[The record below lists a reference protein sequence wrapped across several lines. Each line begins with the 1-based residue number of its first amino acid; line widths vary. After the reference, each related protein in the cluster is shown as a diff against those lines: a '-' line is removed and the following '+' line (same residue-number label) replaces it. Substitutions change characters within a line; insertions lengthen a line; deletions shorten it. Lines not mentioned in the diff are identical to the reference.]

1 MDNFNIPTRYKLIFV
16 ILVMVIIA
24 GGCFYH
30 QARVETIRKEK
41 YDELTTINKL
51 KSAQIVNWK
60 RERLTIARSIQQNPL
75 IIKGVSDFVQN
86 RLSSYEREKFID
98 WIEHLIEN
106 FDYEA
111 VHIFTPDG
119 RIVHK
124 SGNTHTEPDQHIYDH
139 FQEAFETKEV
149 YYFDLHKD
157 EKNYIHLDISIP
169 VLSNDHVIAVMVVII
184 DPNQFLYPLIQTWPT
199 ASYSAETILAK
210 KDGDSVLILNEL
222 RHQKNTALN
231 LYISSDRDDIA
242 LVKATKGFQGL
253 HEGPDYRG
261 IAVLAAV
268 SKLPET
274 DWFLSTKIDV
284 DEIYEDMYAEGRII
298 IAFVFLFIF
307 ASGSVVYSMAR
318 HQRAAFFATQLELEQ
333 KRTAL
338 TKHYE
343 YLTRHANDIILLIDD
358 DGRIIE
364 ANQKAIDTYGYSR
377 EELFGMSAIN
387 LRVPEQQ
394 SLFRKQL
401 NQVEKRKGMVF
412 ETVHKKKDGTQFP
425 VETSIRFIQL
435 EGKNYFQAIN
445 RDITERKEA
454 EEKIKRANRL
464 YAVLSQVNQAIVR
477 VTESD
482 LLFDEICRIMIEY
495 GKFRLAWIGLI
506 NHENKIV
513 KPVTFA
519 GYNDGYLEKVLIK
532 TTDEPEGRGPSG
544 RAIRTKTC
552 IAVNDI
558 KNNPDFDLWQEEAS
572 KRGYNSS
579 ISAPFSL
586 NNIVLGILSVYASE
600 VDFFDEEEVSLFSEI
615 SRDISFALEVIDRE
629 AKRKTAEKELAEKE
643 LRYRTVFNAT
653 NDAMLV
659 LDQEKIIDCNERS
672 MKMFGCSRNE
682 IISKNPF
689 DFSPIVQ
696 PDGRESVESGM
707 EKITGALN
715 GKPQFF
721 DWKHKNFSGILFDT
735 EVSLIRF
742 ELSGKDYLLG
752 VVHDISARK
761 KAEESL
767 RFQNMRNRLIFNTA
781 GDGFHVINRKGK
793 ILEVNKS
800 FSEMLGY
807 SQPELTKLSIMD
819 LDVQWTE
826 TQLLERVNELMAKGR
841 GIFETKHRHKDGVVR
856 DLEIRASHFNFDNED
871 YLFCSARD
879 ITERKQAESELRKMY
894 RSVEQSPASIIITD
908 TNGII
913 QYVNPK
919 MCEVS
924 GYSKEELIG
933 KKPSI
938 LKSGETSEAEYK
950 KLWESISSGSE
961 WRGEFH
967 NKRKDGS
974 LYWEA
979 ASISPIDDAEGN
991 ITHFIAVKE
1000 DITDKKHLEQELINA
1015 KERAEEIS
1023 RLKSI
1028 FLANMSHELRT
1039 PMIGI
1044 LGYAEMLESELS
1056 QTEYKEMASVILHS
1070 GKRLNDTL
1078 NSILDLSK
1086 IESDRFDIRNQKVNL
1101 NESLYE
1107 IEKLYKIAA
1116 FEKGLH
1122 FSLILPDKQ
1131 IYGMVDKDILLKV
1144 VSSLVQNAIKYT
1156 DEGSVKI
1163 TLSAED
1169 GKAIISVS
1177 DTGIGISEEYLPLIF
1192 EPFRQVSE
1200 GMSRGF
1206 EGTGLGL
1213 TITKRFIELM
1223 NGRINVSSKAG
1234 KGSTF
1239 VVSFDMFVDDTVHVE
1254 NELSGKPD
1262 TYIEPLLPQRERK
1275 PKILL
1280 VEDDDISVIVISK
1293 YLKAGYDLD
1302 IIGDGKEAVNLASQK
1317 SYDGFLMDIALKG
1330 EMSGMDVVEALR
1342 NLERYKSTPIIA
1354 VTAYAMEGDR
1364 EKILSSGCSHYI
1376 SKPFGKNQLLEVLDS
1391 IFV

>member
-1 MDNFNIPTRYKLIFV
+1 MDNFNIPGRYKLIFV
-16 ILVMVIIA
+16 LLVLIIIA
-24 GGCFYH
+24 GGYLYH

-41 YDELTTINKL
+41 YDELTAINKL

-60 RERLTIARSIQQNPL
+60 RERLAIASSIQQNPF
-75 IIKGVSDFVQN
+75 IIKGVSDFVRN
-86 RLSSYEREKFID
+86 RLSSFERKKFVD
-98 WIEHLIEN
+98 WTEHLIEN

-111 VHIFTPDG
+111 VHIFMPDG
-119 RIVHK
+119 RLAYK
-124 SGNTHTEPDQHIYDH
+124 SKHFELEPDQHTHNHLQDVIK
-139 FQEAFETKEV
+139 TKEISF
-149 YYFDLHKD
+149 FDLHKD
-157 EKNYIHLDISIP
+157 ESNNIHLSISIP
-169 VLSNDHVIAVMVVII
+169 ILENDRIIAVLSVIL

-199 ASYSAETILAK
+199 ASYSAESILAK
-210 KDGDSVLILNEL
+210 REGDSVLILNEL

-231 LYISSDRDDIA
+231 LSISLDREDIA
-242 LVKATKGFQGL
+242 LVKAIKGFQGL

-261 IAVLAAV
+261 ITVLAAV
-268 SKLPET
+268 SKLPES
-274 DWFLSTKIDV
+274 DWILSTKIDV
-284 DEIYEDMYAEGRII
+284 DEIFEDMYTEGRII
-298 IAFVFLFIF
+298 IAFVFLFIL
-307 ASGSVVYSMAR
+307 ASGSVIYSMAR
-318 HQRAAFFATQLELEQ
+318 HQRAAFFTTRLELEQ
-333 KRTAL
+333 KRNAL

-364 ANQKAIDTYGYSR
+364 ANQKAIDTYGYTR

-387 LRVPEQQ
+387 LRAPEQQ

-412 ETVHKKKDGTQFP
+412 ETVHKKKDGTHFP

-482 LLFDEICRIMIEY
+482 LLFDEICRIMIEH

-506 NHENKIV
+506 NHNNKIV

-519 GYNDGYLEKVLIK
+519 GYNDGYLEKILIK
-532 TTDEPEGRGPSG
+532 TTDEPEGKGPSG
-544 RAIRTKTC
+544 RAIQTKSC
-552 IAVNDI
+552 VAINDI
-558 KNNPDFDLWQEEAS
+558 KSNPDFDPWQEEAS
-572 KRGYNSS
+572 KRGFNSC

-586 NNIVLGILSVYASE
+586 NNKVLGILSVYASE
-600 VDFFDEEEVSLFSEI
+600 ADFFDDEEVSLFEEI
-615 SRDISFALEVIDRE
+615 SRDISFALEVLDKE
-629 AKRKTAEKELAEKE
+629 EKRKQAEKELAEKE
-643 LRYRTVFNAT
+643 LRYRTVYNAT

-659 LDQEKIIDCNERS
+659 LDQERIIDCNEKS

-689 DFSPIVQ
+689 DFSPFIQ

-707 EKITGALN
+707 QKITDALN

-721 DWKHKNFSGILFDT
+721 DWKHKTLNGILFDS

-742 ELSGKDYLLG
+742 ELSGKIYLLG

-767 RFQNMRNRLIFNTA
+767 RFQNMRNRLILNTA
-781 GDGFHVINRKGK
+781 GDGFHIVNRKGE
-793 ILEVNKS
+793 ILEVNKA

-807 SQPELTKLSIMD
+807 SQPELSKLSIMD
-819 LDVQWTE
+819 LDAQWTE
-826 TQLLERVNELMAKGR
+826 SQLLERTNELMAKGT
-841 GIFETKHRHKDGVVR
+841 GIFETKQRRKDGIVR
-856 DLEIRASHFNFDNED
+856 DVEIRASHFNFDNED

-879 ITERKQAESELRKMY
+879 ITERKQAETELRKMY

-919 MCEVS
+919 TCEIS
-924 GYSKEELIG
+924 GYTKEELIG

-938 LKSGETSEAEYK
+938 LKSGETPDAEYK
-950 KLWESISSGSE
+950 KLWESISRGSE

-979 ASISPIDDAEGN
+979 ASISPIEDAEGN
-991 ITHFIAVKE
+991 ITHYIAVKE
-1000 DITDKKHLEQELINA
+1000 DITDKKNLEQELINA

-1023 RLKSI
+1023 KLKSI

-1056 QTEYKEMASVILHS
+1056 ETDCKEMASVILQS
-1070 GKRLNDTL
+1070 GRRLNETL

-1086 IESDRFDIRNQKVNL
+1086 IESDRFDIRSQKVNL
-1101 NESLYE
+1101 NEALAE
-1107 IEKLYKIAA
+1107 IEKLYKITA
-1116 FEKGLH
+1116 FEKRLH
-1122 FSLILPDKQ
+1122 FSLSLPETQ
-1131 IYGMVDKDILLKV
+1131 IYAILDKDILLKIINN
-1144 VSSLVQNAIKYT
+1144 LAHNAIKFT

-1163 TLSAED
+1163 TLSAD
-1169 GKAIISVS
+1169 AGKAKISVS

-1213 TITKRFIELM
+1213 TITKRFVELM
-1223 NGRINVSSKAG
+1223 NGSINVSSKAG

-1239 VVSFDMFVDDTVHVE
+1239 VVSFDMIVDETVPVE
-1254 NELSGKPD
+1254 NELSLKPD
-1262 TYIEPLLPQRERK
+1262 TLIESSLPQRERK

-1280 VEDDDISVIVISK
+1280 VEDDDISAIVISK

-1302 IIGDGKEAVNLASQK
+1302 VIGEGKEAVNLASQK
-1317 SYDGFLMDIALKG
+1317 SYDGFLMDIGLKG
-1330 EMSGMDVVEALR
+1330 ELSGMDVVKALR
-1342 NLERYKSTPIIA
+1342 NIERYKSTPIIA

-1364 EKILSSGCSHYI
+1364 EKILAGGCSHYI
-1376 SKPFGKNQLLEVLDS
+1376 SKPFVKYQLLEVLDS
-1391 IFV
+1391 IFT